1 MKKYLIFLVLILSH
15 FSIHAEGVK
24 LSCLP
29 TEPVCANC
37 QEYQT
42 LFPIEEFSTD
52 TDSLDIE
59 ADQSELIEGKYL
71 LNGNVEVNSEKLYLA
86 ADDVEV
92 SSIDN
97 SLLATGNVKF
107 QDQAFLITGDALA
120 ASRDEDENLIATAT
134 NANYQDFAAG
144 IGGANGYAE
153 SISKTSNRVLLTN
166 TTYSLCPVNKNDWLI
181 DADQIVLNLD
191 KNRGVADH
199 AIVKFYGVPI
209 FYLPKYSWVLSGRGS
224 GFLTPN
230 YSTYTD
236 VEAENV
242 TTLIDARGKT
252 ISSYSYR
259 IPYYFNL
266 APDRDLLIALNYM
279 SSRGYIYEGK
289 YRQLIAPKLT
299 PERDI
304 SFFELEGKY
313 ARADDITS
321 LKRWLVKFNGD
332 LDISKETHLSAQYY
346 RVSDEKYFAEI
357 ARTNTN
363 LATLKSFLKLT
374 YADEEIS
381 TGILTENEQV
391 VNAGTPGYTRLLEGY
406 LSKPF
411 IIDTY
416 KVEKIDAQN
425 NAEIERQLY
434 EQAKGTRR
442 WDSRESVEDE
452 KIAEKIYNQ
461 SKFKDWKYPNIS
473 ISTDF
478 VSTKFH
484 HKNHLKESGVRTNGN
499 IGISRPLAIKFPSI
513 TPSASVG
520 ITNYA
525 LKNSPNINRTIFGS
539 GLTIDFTTSRQ
550 RSLFG
555 KESNHQISPIIT
567 YNYRAKKVQ
576 GNIPIFDT
584 VDKYVD
590 IITFADLTSGERYTG
605 LDRITNANDITVSLE
620 SSNRDINALPE
631 DKDLLNLR
639 IAQSFYTDDEVV
651 SDTANTNFE
660 TRKSYSDIAASIDLA
675 INNFVITTSAQFN
688 PDTSKI
694 VKRENSISYE
704 PSSRKFATI
713 KYSDDSALRTG
724 EIYTSYPLSKSIH
737 IFGGLDRTITKAT
750 GAGVINSYAT
760 GFAYENCC
768 WAFRVAHFQDDKQ
781 QGNGSHN
788 YSTGME
794 LVLTGLGSSSTP
806 LKGKIEYNILGYAA
820 NLRE

>member
-24 LSCLP
+24 LSCIP
-29 TEPVCANC
+29 NEPACVNC
-37 QEYQT
+37 PDYQT
-42 LFPIEEFSTD
+42 LFPLEEFSTS

-59 ADQSELIEGKYL
+59 ADQSELLEGKYL
-71 LNGNVEVNSEKLYLA
+71 LTGNVEVNSEKLYLA
-86 ADDVEV
+86 ADAVEV

-97 SLLATGNVKF
+97 SILASGNVKF
-107 QDQAFLITGDALA
+107 QDQAFLISGDVLA
-120 ASRDEDENLIATAT
+120 ATRDDDENVIANAI
-134 NANYQDFAAG
+134 NANYQEFAAG

-153 SISKTSNRVLLTN
+153 SITKTSNKVLLIN

-181 DADQIVLNLD
+181 DADQIALNLD

-236 VEAENV
+236 VEAKK
-242 TTLIDARGKT
+242 DALGKT

-259 IPYYFNL
+259 IPYYFNI
-266 APDRDLLIALNYM
+266 APDRDLLVALNYM

-304 SFFELEGKY
+304 SFFALEGKY

-321 LKRWLVKFNGD
+321 LKRWLVKFNGE
-332 LDISKETHLSAQYY
+332 LDISKKTHLSAQYY
-346 RVSDEKYFAEI
+346 RVSDKKYFSEI
-357 ARTNTN
+357 DRTNTN
-363 LATLKSFLKLT
+363 TSTLTSFLKLT
-374 YADEEIS
+374 YEGDIS
-381 TGILTENEQV
+381 AGILTEDEQV
-391 VNAGTPGYTRLLEGY
+391 VNAGTPGYTRSLEGS
-406 LSKPF
+406 LSKTF
-411 IIDTY
+411 IIDTN
-416 KVEKIDAQN
+416 KVEKNDAN
-425 NAEIERQLY
+425 INTEIERQLY
-434 EQAKGTRR
+434 EQTKGTK
-442 WDSRESVEDE
+442 DE
-452 KIAEKIYNQ
+452 KIAEKTYNQ
-461 SKFKDWKYPNIS
+461 SKIKSWEYPNTS
-473 ISTDF
+473 IKVNF
-478 VSTKFH
+478 VSTKFD

-499 IGISRPLAIKFPSI
+499 ISLSRPLAIKFPVI

-525 LKNSPNINRTIFGS
+525 LKNNPNINRTIFGS
-539 GLTIDFTTSRQ
+539 GLTIDLTISRQ
-550 RSLFG
+550 TSLFG
-555 KESNHQISPIIT
+555 KESNHRISPIIS

-584 VDKYVD
+584 EDRHAD

-620 SSNRDINALPE
+620 SSNRDINALDE
-631 DKDLLNLR
+631 DKDLLNIR

-675 INNFVITTSAQFN
+675 VNNFVITTSAQFN
-688 PDTSKI
+688 PDTSRI

-704 PSSRKFATI
+704 PSSRKFATY
-713 KYSDDSALRTG
+713 KYSDDSSTRTG
-724 EIYTSYPLSKSIH
+724 EVYASYPLSKSIH

-750 GAGVINSYAT
+750 GAGIINSYAT

-768 WAFRVAHFQDDKQ
+768 WAFRVAHFQDDKK

-806 LKGKIEYNILGYAA
+806 LKGKIENNILGYAA